1 MSSRIEK
8 LATSYKESKPEIR
21 TSNVIRRVQLES
33 ALAEEE
39 AAVDVERFGRNLELL
54 TSVVPFTNELRTQA
68 RLAKRA
74 GTDFGILDIL
84 VGDREAL
91 AAAKQGAA
99 LEEEGLVMKD
109 GIKVEEHATY
119 EDDLFDIK
127 KKVSGFRQKVRET
140 HEKMLEKGQEGTG
153 VMGQLLQFASSTDEE
168 LGSEYTDE
176 EIEGF
181 ALPKRNFMQ
190 NLFGILR
197 GKYPS

>member
-54 TSVVPFTNELRTQA
+54 KGVVPFTNELRTQA

-74 GTDFGILDIL
+74 GTDFGILDIS

-109 GIKVEEHATY
+109 GIKVEEPATY

-127 KKVSGFRQKVRET
+127 KKV
-140 HEKMLEKGQEGTG
+140 
-153 VMGQLLQFASSTDEE
+153 FAPTTANP
-168 LGSEYTDE
+168 L
-176 EIEGF
+176 
-181 ALPKRNFMQ
+181 NM
-190 NLFGILR
+190 
-197 GKYPS
+197 